1 MSIPENIESDYI
13 EFLLTLS
20 ICSLNEEEKKIN
32 KLYEENGSAISWS
45 SRQHKERKE
54 LLIHLN
60 EIYPIKNQMTHIK
73 EKNRKIRKPITN
85 AYDVKIWKENK
96 KYITNKDLFLKL
108 INERKKVLLNETK
121 IKEKN
126 KALDDITC
134 ECGLQS
140 KRKHISTHRKSATH
154 IKLMSIAKE
163 TPLCTIIAKET
174 PKEIAPKIIEEENVD
189 YISEEEDDDES
200 EEESDMTSKPFTLE
214 QIKQFRIK
222 NKLDDDYPLKIEK
235 NLLLR
240 QKWNIIDTELIAINK
255 KENGITCMPL
265 IIIGIQ

>member
-1 MSIPENIESDYI
+1 MSIPENVESDYV

-32 KLYEENGSAISWS
+32 KLYEENGSSISWS

-60 EIYPIKNQMTHIK
+60 EIYPIKDQMTHIK

-85 AYDVKIWKENK
+85 AYDLKVRKENK

-121 IKEKN
+121 IKEKS
-126 KALDDITC
+126 KASEDITC
-134 ECGLQS
+134 ECGLLS

-154 IKLMSIAKE
+154 IKLISIAKE

-174 PKEIAPKIIEEENVD
+174 SKKIIPKIIEEEEDED
-189 YISEEEDDDES
+189 YISEEEEESEDES
-200 EEESDMTSKPFTLE
+200 DITSKPFTLE
-214 QIKQFRIK
+214 QIKQFRIN

-240 QKWNIIDTELIAINK
+240 QKWNIIDTDLRALNK
-255 KENGITCMPL
+255 KENGFTCIPL